1 MIEVQV
7 AFAILGIGLAGLCP
21 LVVMQLRQV
30 RVLERRLQG
39 QVTQLD
45 PITGESLTMI
55 EARVYYVVPW
65 RNLWARKLAGSG
77 QILSSID
84 SPCDPGPL
92 PVRSP
97 PPPTFPVAIIALDA
111 PPCSEDVT
119 AVVDVMAP

>member
-1 MIEVQV
+1 MIEIQV

-21 LVVMQLRQV
+21 FVVMQIRQV

-39 QVTQLD
+39 QVTRLNRV
-45 PITGESLTMI
+45 TGESQTML
-55 EARVYYVVPW
+55 EAKTYYLMPW
-65 RNLWARKLAGSG
+65 QNPWTRKLAGSG
-77 QILSSID
+77 QILDSD
-84 SPCDPGPL
+84 TSPCDPGPL

-97 PPPTFPVAIIALDA
+97 SPPQFPVAIISLDA